1 MSLEHFSKEILGK
14 DIPLYSL
21 KIALYLLTEGKETE
35 NIDELCKNMFITKRK
50 LVGEFDKF
58 KPIDGYLTIDKNEA
72 DYIFYILN
80 NKYILESPKK
90 KKGKAAEKKIK
101 ELSQRESDLLK
112 LFELWS
118 KLMGKSTR
126 TTLDA
131 ARRRQ
136 LNTALDKNSF
146 DTCEKAIIGCSKSPW
161 HMGVDEK
168 SVNGKTYNT
177 IELIF
182 RNADKLEYFLRCYDG
197 PSLEEQVKTQ
207 ESNKKV
213 KIEDRMEDN
222 DWLNQRMN
230 AFSDAAQSNPSIGQ
244 KGKEQ
249 LLLESENANIK
260 TTYDVDGLAQES
272 LKYFV
277 CDKKELDNSNEV
289 IENAVFEEIED
300 EEIPLYMQFAKN
312 KKDKKY

>member
-35 NIDELCKNMFITKRK
+35 NIDELCKKMFITKRK
-50 LVGEFDKF
+50 LIGEFDKF

-72 DYIFYILN
+72 DYVFYILN
-80 NKYILESPKK
+80 NKYTLESPKK

-101 ELSQRESDLLK
+101 ELSQRESELLRLFDL
-112 LFELWS
+112 WRDV
-118 KLMGKSTR
+118 MGKSTR

-146 DTCEKAIIGCSKSPW
+146 DICEKAIIGCSKSPW
-161 HMGVDEK
+161 HMGVDER

-182 RNADKLEYFLRCYDG
+182 RNADKLEYFLGCYEG
-197 PSLEEQVKTQ
+197 PSLDDQIKEQQ
-207 ESNKKV
+207 SNKKV

-222 DWLNQRMN
+222 DWLNKRMN
-230 AFSDAAQSNPSIGQ
+230 SFSDVAQGNPAIGQ
-244 KGKEQ
+244 SGKEQ
-249 LLLESENANIK
+249 LKLESEIANVK
-260 TTYDVDGLAQES
+260 ATYDVDGLAKAS
-272 LKYFV
+272 LKYFI
-277 CDKKELDNSNEV
+277 CEEKILDNSEQI
-289 IENAVFEEIED
+289 IENAVFEEID
-300 EEIPLYMQFAKN
+300 EEEVPLYMQFAKKN
-312 KKDKKY
+312 KD